1 MSSVSINPAL
11 LRVIR
16 FCVAAVW
23 IYEGL
28 FQKIVGPAEHELAV
42 VQSLPGLPVSA
53 LTLLRIIGIGET
65 LLGIAVASGLYARP
79 LAIFQ
84 GLLLITMNGLGIALG
99 GGAIAD
105 PVGLIV
111 KNLPL
116 LCCIALLGV
125 AGGAPPRAASSEP
138 R

>member
-105 PVGLIV
+105 PVGRSSRTFR
-111 KNLPL
+111 
-116 LCCIALLGV
+116 CS
-125 AGGAPPRAASSEP
+125 AASPSWASP
-138 R
+138 AVHRPGPLRA